1 VSTVLSPRAYAVR
14 CPLRAGEQLV
24 DHEMLFAISGVYWN
38 KLCHQSI
45 TREKTGDIIGYSG
58 RTEETKITSRPEKM
72 EAVRIVEDLERAIE
86 EAEKDRE
93 GLTIF
98 TDGSRLE
105 SGATGY
111 AVAWKAGNR
120 WVGVK
125 AHMGYNQ
132 EAFDAECAALTRALE
147 VAAKRRT
154 GPKAVTVFT
163 DSQAAMARIAS
174 EEPGPAQ
181 QYARQARKWI
191 AKLRERDRNVRIEI
205 RWCPAH
211 SGVTGN
217 EEADK

>member
-1 VSTVLSPRAYAVR
+1 MV
-14 CPLRAGEQLV
+14 
-24 DHEMLFAISGVYWN
+24 
-38 KLCHQSI
+38 
-45 TREKTGDIIGYSG
+45 
-58 RTEETKITSRPEKM
+58 SRPVKM
-72 EAVRIVEDLERAIE
+72 EAVRIVEERERAIE
-86 EAEKDRE
+86 EADKDRE
-93 GLTIF
+93 GLAIF

-111 AVAWKAGNR
+111 GVACKAGNR

-132 EAFDAECAALTRALE
+132 EAFDAECSALARALE

-154 GPKAVTVFT
+154 GPKAVTIFT

-181 QYARQARKWI
+181 RYARQAREWRKE
-191 AKLRERDRNVRIEI
+191 LRKRDRNLRVEL

-211 SGVTGN
+211 SGVAGN
-217 EEADK
+217 EEADKWAKQVAEEPDPRKVEWMG